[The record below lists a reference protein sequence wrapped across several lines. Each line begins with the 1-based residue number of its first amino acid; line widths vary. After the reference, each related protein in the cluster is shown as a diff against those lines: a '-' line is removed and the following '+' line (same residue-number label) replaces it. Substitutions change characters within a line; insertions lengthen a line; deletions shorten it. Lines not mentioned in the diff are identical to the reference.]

1 MAQSDKTYW
10 NLWIDTGGTFT
21 DAIGIDPSGRRRSC
35 KVLSSSA
42 LRGSIIA
49 RLEPGRYRIDED
61 WGAGDNLVT
70 GMRFCPLSL
79 EDEKRRVAGYSS
91 ADSELRLESPLSSP
105 LPEGTAFEVVS
116 REEAPILAARLL
128 TGTPPDS
135 PLPPTRMRLAT
146 TRGTN
151 ALLEGEGSPVALL
164 VTRGFRDL
172 LRIGD
177 QTRPDLFSLEV
188 ERIEYLP
195 PGSRIFEIT
204 GRMDA
209 GGDVL
214 DPLEE
219 GLPEELVS
227 FLDRSGGEVA
237 AAVSLMHSYRNAGHE
252 KRLAGM
258 LREAGVR
265 HISTSS
271 ALTSAIGYLHRTRT
285 AVVNARL
292 QPVLE
297 SYLTSVRRA
306 VPEGTVHVMSSAGGL
321 TRADRF
327 QPRDG
332 LLSGPAGGVVGAAA
346 AGRDHGRNRVI
357 SFDMGGT
364 STDVSRYDG
373 AFDYLF
379 RHTVGGYTLNA
390 PALSIETVAAGGGSV
405 CRCEEGK
412 LSVGPGSAGAS
423 PGPACYGAGGPL
435 TVTDVNLLA
444 GRLQPE
450 NFSIPIDLPAAK
462 RRLKKIVDALEGE
475 TGEGEVLEGFLQIAN
490 ERMAEAVRRISLK
503 KGYDP
508 SRYTLV
514 AFGGAGGQHAC
525 ALAGMLD
532 IERVLL
538 AREAGLLSAAGLG
551 RAVIEHFA
559 ERQVLKTLGELKG
572 DVGPMMEELGRL
584 AARKVAGEGVDPER
598 ITVRRKLLFMR
609 LRGQD
614 STIEVSWER
623 GCDPEAR
630 FRRAYRK
637 RYGHWVGGRAVE
649 VESAR
654 AVASETPPSPR
665 RPDTPKHAEPPDP
678 FDLRGVRFAGEERR
692 TPIYRRNQLGA
703 GTSVEGPS
711 VVLDPYSTVV
721 VEPGW
726 RAATTGDG
734 GLILERLRTGEEEKP
749 SRRYAEAAELELFTN
764 RFTSI
769 AGEMG
774 DMLRRTALSVNIKER
789 KDFSCALLNAEGE
802 LIVNAPH
809 IPVHLGALGR
819 CVRSLRKA
827 LALEPGDVAVT
838 NHPAHGGSHLPDIT
852 VVTPV
857 HDPSGGLLGYAASRA
872 HHAEIGGTRPGS
884 MPPGATSLAEE
895 GVVIPPE
902 LLVRRGEPRW
912 DAIRRILEEG
922 PWPSRASAENI
933 ADLRAAVAANQRG
946 KEALVA
952 LARREGAGRVLRHM
966 NSLRELAARKMRS
979 ALSAVPDMDE
989 HVSEYLD
996 DGTPLR
1002 VRLRK
1007 RGETIAMDFEGTGG
1021 RHPGNL
1027 NATPAIV
1034 QSVVMYVLR
1043 VLVEEPL
1050 PLNEGLM
1057 EPLEL
1062 RLPRCLL
1069 NPGFDADPARCPA
1082 VVGGNTEVSQRLVD
1096 LLLKPFGRVAC
1107 SQGTMNNVL
1116 FGNERFGYYETV
1128 GGGTGAGPGFA
1139 GADAVHHHMT
1149 NTAGTDPEI
1158 LEHRY
1163 PVRLDRYA
1171 IRRGSGGEGDR
1182 RGGEGI
1188 ERELTFLEP
1197 VSLSVLTQHRSEY
1210 PYGLKGGEAGARGSQ
1225 KVLRRDGTEVELD
1238 SVDGAELRE
1247 GDRFRLLTPGGGGY
1261 GRKGAT
1267 GDDSPI

>member
-1 MAQSDKTYW
+1 MEQSDKTYW

-42 LRGSIIA
+42 LRGSTVA
-49 RLEPGRYRIDED
+49 RLEPGRYRIDEE
-61 WGAGDNLVT
+61 WEAGDDLVA
-70 GMRFCPLSL
+70 GMRFRPLSGAG
-79 EDEKRRVAGYSS
+79 EERGVAGYSS
-91 ADSELRLESPLSSP
+91 ADSELRLESPLPSP
-105 LPEGTAFEVVS
+105 LPEGAAFEVVS

-128 TGTPPDS
+128 TGTPPGR
-135 PLPPTRMRLAT
+135 PLPPVRMRLAT

-188 ERIEYLP
+188 ERTEYLP
-195 PGSRIFEIT
+195 PGSRIFEIPE
-204 GRMDA
+204 RLDA
-209 GGDVL
+209 GGEVL
-214 DPLEE
+214 DPLEN
-219 GLPEELVS
+219 GLPEDLIS
-227 FLDRSGGEVA
+227 FLDHTGGEVA
-237 AAVSLMHSYRNAGHE
+237 AAVSLMHSYRNPGHE
-252 KRLAGM
+252 ERLAGM

-265 HISTSS
+265 HVSISS
-271 ALTSAIGYLHRTRT
+271 ALSSAIGYLQRTRT

-297 SYLTSVRRA
+297 KYLSSVRRA

-346 AGRDHGRNRVI
+346 AGRDHGQSRVI

-379 RHTVGGYTLNA
+379 RHAVGGYTLNA

-435 TVTDVNLLA
+435 TVTDVNLLM

-450 NFSIPIDLPAAK
+450 NFSIPIDLSAAK
-462 RRLKKIVDALEGE
+462 RRLREIVDALGGE
-475 TGEGEVLEGFLQIAN
+475 TDEGEVLEGFLRIAN

-503 KGYDP
+503 KGYAP

-532 IERVLL
+532 IDRVLV
-538 AREAGLLSAAGLG
+538 AREAGLLSAVGLG

-572 DVGPMMEELGRL
+572 ETGPMMEELGRR
-584 AARKVAGEGVDPER
+584 AARKVADEGVEPET

-614 STIEVSWER
+614 STIEVAWER

-637 RYGHWVGGRAVE
+637 RYGHWVDGRAVE

-654 AVASETPPSPR
+654 AIASKTPPSPR
-665 RPDTPKHAEPPDP
+665 RPDTPEPAEPPAP
-678 FDLRGVRFAGEERR
+678 FDRRGVRFGGEERR
-692 TPIYRRNQLGA
+692 TPVYRREQLDAGA
-703 GTSVEGPS
+703 SIEGPA

-726 RAATTGDG
+726 RAVAGG
-734 GLILERLRTGEEEKP
+734 GLTLERLRSGKEEKP

-789 KDFSCALLNAEGE
+789 MDFSCALLNAEGE

-819 CVRSLRKA
+819 CVRALREI
-827 LALEPGDVAVT
+827 LTLEPGDVAVT
-838 NHPAHGGSHLPDIT
+838 NHPTFGGSHLPDIT
-852 VVTPV
+852 VVTPLFG
-857 HDPSGGLLGYAASRA
+857 PSGNLLGYAASRA

-895 GVVIPPE
+895 GVVIPPD

-912 DAIRRILEEG
+912 EAIRQILEEG
-922 PWPSRASAENI
+922 PWPSRAAEENI
-933 ADLRAAVAANQRG
+933 ADLQAAVAANQRG
-946 KEALVA
+946 REELGE
-952 LARREGAGRVLRHM
+952 LARREGEERVLRYM
-966 NSLRELAARKMRS
+966 NSLRDLAARKMRL
-979 ALSAVPDMDE
+979 ALSAIPDMDE
-989 HVSEYLD
+989 RVSEYLD
-996 DGTPLR
+996 DGIPLR

-1007 RGETIAMDFEGTGG
+1007 RGEKIELDFEGTGG

-1057 EPLEL
+1057 DPLEL

-1069 NPGFDADPARCPA
+1069 NPDFDADPARSPA

-1096 LLLKPFGRVAC
+1096 LLLKPFGRAAC

-1139 GADAVHHHMT
+1139 GTDAVHHHMT

-1171 IRRGSGGEGDR
+1171 VRRGSGGEGRR
-1182 RGGEGI
+1182 RGGDGI

-1197 VSLSVLTQHRSEY
+1197 VSLSVLTQHRKES
-1210 PYGLKGGEAGARGSQ
+1210 PYGLAGGEAGARGSQ
-1225 KVLRRDGTEVELD
+1225 KVIRRDGTEEELD

-1247 GDRFRLLTPGGGGY
+1247 GDRFRLLTPGGGGFAE
-1261 GRKGAT
+1261 KGEA